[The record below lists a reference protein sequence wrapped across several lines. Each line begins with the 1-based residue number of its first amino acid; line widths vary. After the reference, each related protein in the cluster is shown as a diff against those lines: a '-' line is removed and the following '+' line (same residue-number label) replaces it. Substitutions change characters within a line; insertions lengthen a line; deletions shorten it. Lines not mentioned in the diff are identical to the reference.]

1 MNVNT
6 ELLTPKQVEYWKDPE
21 KKRQE
26 QRAKYV
32 RYPKRIYALNRAWQK
47 KNKDYYNALMRIHQK
62 LLKARRSN
70 NEMEVRLLL
79 QEKEEFKK
87 AWRAKN
93 RPAMDEKTR
102 WAYCEIRRVKERYN
116 SRIWYYK
123 NKKHDMQKAEELI
136 EKRDAEIEVLEKK
149 MTTINKV

>member
-1 MNVNT
+1 MAINT

-32 RYPKRIYALNRAWQK
+32 RYPKRIYEINRAWQQ
-47 KNKDYYNALMRIHQK
+47 KNKDYYNALMNFAQK
-62 LLKARRSN
+62 IRKARLARD
-70 NEMEVRLLL
+70 EMAVNLLV
-79 QEKEEFKK
+79 QEKEEYKK

-93 RPAMDEKTR
+93 RPAMDEETR
-102 WAYCEIRRVKERYN
+102 WAYCEIRRVRERYN

-123 NKKHDMQKAEELI
+123 NKKHDLKKANELAR
-136 EKRDAEIEVLEKK
+136 KRDAEIEALEKK
-149 MTTINKV
+149 IVKTV